1 MKPGDKV
8 HYLPKME
15 NGIIK
20 EMHPDGNKAWV
31 VYHCAGEWDHY
42 YKYTGA
48 LTYLAHLKL
57 GWIKPVEPETKF
69 SYN

>member
-1 MKPGDKV
+1 MKPGDRV
-8 HYLPKME
+8 HYKPRME

-20 EMHPDGNKAWV
+20 EIHPDGDKAWV

-42 YKYTGA
+42 YKYTGV
-48 LTYLAHLKL
+48 LTGFKDLRM
-57 GWIKPVEPETKF
+57 GWVSPIEPETKF